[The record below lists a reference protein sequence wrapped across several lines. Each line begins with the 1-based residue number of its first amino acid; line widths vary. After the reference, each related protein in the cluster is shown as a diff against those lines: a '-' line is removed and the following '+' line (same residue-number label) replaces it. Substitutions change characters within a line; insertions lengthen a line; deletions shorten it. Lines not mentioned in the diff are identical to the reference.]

1 MRGRVENTT
10 GRRNEVE
17 RRRDAIENETRHQ
30 CGLQRTQHLPEEVN
44 NSTISATVRTVKS
57 NETTQEHVP
66 GADPNWRPCEVA
78 PLEAFDDELAQDGL
92 AAQVQPDY
100 LPETGRGSSTVRAV
114 FASRCCGY
122 VNPPTA
128 EELYDAMRR
137 DDPNERDRQV
147 LAAWVIEATERD
159 WLLAWTEQAYSW
171 RMLARAVAISEF
183 PCWER
188 IRNLNMVAKK
198 PELVP
203 REWLPVRE

>member
-1 MRGRVENTT
+1 MRK
-10 GRRNEVE
+10 
-17 RRRDAIENETRHQ
+17 
-30 CGLQRTQHLPEEVN
+30 VN
-44 NSTISATVRTVKS
+44 ND
-57 NETTQEHVP
+57 ETTREYVP
-66 GADPNWRPCEVA
+66 GADPNWRPCRVA
-78 PLEAFDDELAQDGL
+78 PLEAFDDEIAEDGL
-92 AAQVQPDY
+92 AARVQPDY
-100 LPETGRGSSTVRAV
+100 LPETGRESTTVRAV

-128 EELYDAMRR
+128 GELYDAMRR

-147 LAAWVIEATERD
+147 LDAWVIEATERD

-171 RMLARAVAISEF
+171 RMLARAVAMSNF

-203 REWLPVRE
+203 RDWLPCTE